1 MSELD
6 VRRLPAR
13 EKHPTILRLLD
24 ELPVGGALRVVN
36 DHDPVP
42 LQTLLQRLGGDAF
55 GWEYVQQGPDEWRVD
70 IRKTA
75 AVAAPLVGT
84 ERLPRILPPK

>member
-24 ELPVGGALRVVN
+24 ELPVGGALRIVN
-36 DHDPVP
+36 DHDPLP
-42 LQTLLQRLGGDAF
+42 LRALVQRLALDAF
-55 GWEYVQQGPDEWRVD
+55 GWEYVEQGPDVWRVD
-70 IRKTA
+70 IRKNA
-75 AVAAPLVGT
+75 AVVVPMVGN
-84 ERLPRILPPK
+84 EHLPRILPPK